1 MEEIEER
8 RSGGGVWKFLLF
20 LMIVAVAM
28 GTYAAY
34 QWGDGVV
41 TINDRAISEFQ
52 PWEVVGGVIIGI
64 LGLLVGLLAGVIGLL
79 IGLGAAILAISL
91 AMLGI
96 LSGVFITAGVLLG
109 PFLLLAAVILL
120 MRRRTNPEVI

>member
-1 MEEIEER
+1 MDEIEER

-20 LMIVAVAM
+20 LMIVAM

-34 QWGDGVV
+34 QWGDG
-41 TINDRAISEFQ
+41 AIYIDGRSVSDLQ

-64 LGLLVGLLAGVIGLL
+64 LGMIVGLAAGAVGLL
-79 IGLGAAILAISL
+79 IGLAATVLALAL

-96 LSGVFITAGVLLG
+96 LSGLFITAGVLLG

-120 MRRRTNPEVI
+120 MRRKSQPEVV